1 MRGSQKRT
9 SDLFDGGLEERMK
22 VTARRMAAPLSV
34 CLILVEEGS
43 AEAHA
48 VSLVA
53 PESACS

>member
-1 MRGSQKRT
+1 MRGSQNRT

-22 VTARRMAAPLSV
+22 VTPRMAAPLSV